1 MRSQRGVGYVGL
13 LLLVALLAIFAGAAA
28 DVYLQARQRSRENE
42 LLWIGEQFRRAI
54 QSYHNTGP
62 GDGKVYPQRLE
73 DLLNDPRFPGV
84 RRHLR
89 RIYLDPMTGRAD
101 WEVLLAPQ
109 GGIVGVRSRSL
120 ERPLKQDGFRPR
132 DAGFEGATRYS
143 DWEFSVL
150 PVAKKS

>member
-54 QSYHNTGP
+54 RSYHDAGP
-62 GDGKVYPQRLE
+62 GGSKVYPQRLE
-73 DLLNDPRFPGV
+73 DLLRDPRFPGV

-89 RIYLDPMTGRAD
+89 RIYPDPMTGRPD
-101 WEVLLAPQ
+101 WEPILAPQ